1 MLVMRSTTISI
12 CNSRHQAGSGARGSS
27 HFRESRSDLSPTIHK
42 GGVVR
47 VAVVMIVVVL
57 VGLEMV
63 VEKVVVE
70 GWGWLVVA
78 RAEIVATHEYPHQ
91 QLCWERLQQQRS
103 GTRSL
108 HPEETREAMESMH
121 TSHDQMRALGVA
133 QAIPNDLQP
142 RVFGVNNTSRK
153 SCMLSFCAET

>member
-27 HFRESRSDLSPTIHK
+27 HSRESHSDLSLSISPTIHK

-78 RAEIVATHEYPHQ
+78 RAEIVAMHEYPHQ
-91 QLCWERLQQQRS
+91 QLCRERLQQQRS
-103 GTRSL
+103 GTRPL

-121 TSHDQMRALGVA
+121 MSHDQMRALGVA
-133 QAIPNDLQP
+133 QAIPNEP
-142 RVFGVNNTSRK
+142 GVKKTSRK

>member
-27 HFRESRSDLSPTIHK
+27 HSRESHSDFDLSPTIHK
-42 GGVVR
+42 GRVVR
-47 VAVVMIVVVL
+47 VAVVMVVVVL
-57 VGLEMV
+57 VGLDMV

-78 RAEIVATHEYPHQ
+78 RAEIVAMHEYPHQ
-91 QLCWERLQQQRS
+91 QLCRERLQQQRS
-103 GTRSL
+103 GTRPL

-121 TSHDQMRALGVA
+121 MSHDQMRALGVA
-133 QAIPNDLQP
+133 QAIPNEP
-142 RVFGVNNTSRK
+142 GVKKTSRK